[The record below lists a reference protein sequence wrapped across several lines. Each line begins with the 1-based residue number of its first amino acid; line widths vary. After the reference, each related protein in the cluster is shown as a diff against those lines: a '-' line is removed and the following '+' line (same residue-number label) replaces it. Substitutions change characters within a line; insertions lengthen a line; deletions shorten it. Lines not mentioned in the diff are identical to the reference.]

1 MRGVDT
7 RRYRELFGV
16 DLNTEH
22 EEELARFVDAG
33 LVEIQ
38 GDLVRLT
45 RAGALMSNE
54 VFAAFV

>member
-1 MRGVDT
+1 
-7 RRYRELFGV
+7 LFGV